1 MRSVKEWLASID
13 KADSEHS
20 PSRRAE
26 LADCLVEE
34 LRELFGDDR
43 LEQICAAEKDGR
55 CGVCPVKLHQHI
67 FRIFNGQILEEVV
80 CSAIFEPFTPRPRW
94 KIYVMGGGLPYYW
107 YDVFGKT
114 VFLTRP
120 EAEAAMKGGG
130 D

>member
-1 MRSVKEWLASID
+1 MYETIVCPFCGKGHAHITYD
-13 KADSEHS
+13 
-20 PSRRAE
+20 
-26 LADCLVEE
+26 
-34 LRELFGDDR
+34 DDR
-43 LEQICAAEKDGR
+43 LEQLCAAEKDGR

-107 YDVFGKT
+107 YDVIGKA

-120 EAEAAMKGGG
+120 EADAALEKMKEDSNGT
-130 D
+130 